1 MAFSI
6 VIDGH
11 NFINDLD
18 RHGKGKEY
26 VLNKLSFPILQ
37 TVVQQRLT
45 SEGLYGHPFI
55 RTEFICSD
63 KGQIGPFNGG
73 DDRKQLIKKLQN
85 EKGVTVL
92 EVSHFTKQQ
101 KGVDLTVFIRM
112 MTHSKSMMQPH
123 TIVLF
128 SSDTDFVPAI
138 RLIAEQGIHVV
149 IVGFKTGPCSLN
161 EGLINES
168 YLSLDLD
175 ELLEDMEKMSDN
187 LADAA
192 DQKSRAAD

>member
-11 NFINDLD
+11 NFINDLV
-18 RHGKGKEY
+18 RHDKDIDY
-26 VLNKLSFPILQ
+26 LLNKLSFPILQ
-37 TVVQQRLT
+37 TVVQQRLV

-63 KGQIGPFNGG
+63 KGEIGTFKGEN
-73 DDRKQLIKKLQN
+73 RKQLITKLQN

-92 EVSHFTKQQ
+92 EVSHHTRKQ
-101 KGVDLTVFIRM
+101 KGVDLTIFIRM
-112 MTHSKSMMQPH
+112 MTLTKSQHQPH
-123 TIVLF
+123 AIVLF

-149 IVGFKTGPCSLN
+149 IVGFKTEPNPLN
-161 EGLINES
+161 TDLINES
-168 YLSLDLD
+168 YLSIDLG
-175 ELLEDMEKMSDN
+175 ELLEEMEKLSDRLAN
-187 LADAA
+187 PADA
-192 DQKSRAAD
+192 KSSASD